1 MNHPFDL
8 ELEDLESIDL
18 ESAVIEAEDEYLG
31 NDAAVSMISDWRVE
45 S

>member
-1 MNHPFDL
+1 MSHPFDL
-8 ELEDLESIDL
+8 ELSQLESIDL

-31 NDAAVSMISDWRVE
+31 NDAAVSMISDWRIE

>member
-8 ELEDLESIDL
+8 QLSQLESIDL
-18 ESAVIEAEDEYLG
+18 ESAVIEAEEEYLG